1 LSDISSPA
9 TSRPGPYFSRWG
21 PESGPILG
29 RDDPAAIG
37 VHDSPD
43 NPMPIG
49 MALPRGLV
57 EHRRGPAKVFRILI
71 RGVEIDGLWLCVGR
85 RFVPLGDAAELLP

>member
-9 TSRPGPYFSRWG
+9 TPRPGPYFSRWG

-49 MALPRGLV
+49 MAFPRGLV
-57 EHRRGPAKVFRILI
+57 EHRRGPAVAFRLVVVV
-71 RGVEIDGLWLCVGR
+71 VELEGRWLCVDR
-85 RFVPLGDAAELLP
+85 RFVLLGQAAEELA